1 MARETP
7 QFMSNNRSQENSFST
22 DPYQVLPNVQIAQ
35 SNVKKF
41 TNRFVLALVVVL
53 ALISVIYGG
62 YQYWYLRQ
70 VNPPGDPAAAE
81 IFTVTETD
89 DLVSMSKRLE
99 QEGFIVNDSV
109 FRSYVSSK
117 GGFEVT
123 AGFYTLKPHD
133 HVGNILRVL
142 RTPPNETLTKVTFPE
157 GFTLGQMAQRLGEE
171 VKSVRESDFLSKT
184 GDTSAEISAVRSVY
198 QPDATTS
205 LEGLLFP
212 DTYLISGDQTA
223 TQVAQQM
230 LKLMERVGRQ
240 EGLDDSLNVVGL
252 SPYEVITI
260 ASIIEREA
268 KVAEDRAKISRV
280 IYNRL
285 NLNMPLEIDATLLY
299 KQNPDLLFVELKAID
314 SPYNS
319 YLYTGLPPTPIANPG
334 RAAINAALNP
344 AANPSAGDPIC
355 REITDGSPC
364 LYLYYVLSDK
374 DGHHK
379 FAATLAQHQANVQ
392 AAIIAGVL

>member
-1 MARETP
+1 
-7 QFMSNNRSQENSFST
+7 MSNKANNEDDLEI
-22 DPYQVLPNVQIAQ
+22 DPYQVLPDVHIQKMVSRKI
-35 SNVKKF
+35 V
-41 TNRFVLALVVVL
+41 NRIALVVVSVL
-53 ALISVIYGG
+53 AIVSVIYGG
-62 YQYWYLRQ
+62 YQFWYLRQ
-70 VNPPGDPAAAE
+70 VNPPGDPGAAE
-81 IFTVTETD
+81 IFTVTESD
-89 DLVSMSKRLE
+89 DLIAISKRLE

-117 GGFEVT
+117 GGLDIS
-123 AGFYTLKPHD
+123 AGFFTLKPRD

-157 GFTLGQMAQRLGEE
+157 GFTLEQMAERLGEAI
-171 VKSVRESDFLSKT
+171 KSVTESDFLTKT
-184 GDTSAEISAVRSVY
+184 GGTATEISAVRSLY
-198 QPDATTS
+198 QPESVTT

-212 DTYLISGDQTA
+212 DTYLVSGDETA

-240 EGLDDSLNVVGL
+240 EGLDDSLISVGL
-252 SPYEVITI
+252 TPYEVLTI

-268 KVAEDRAKISRV
+268 KVPEDRAKISRV

-285 NLNMPLEIDATLLY
+285 TIGMPLEIDATLFY
-299 KQNPDLLFVELKAID
+299 QQDPDLPFLELKALD

-319 YLYTGLPPTPIANPG
+319 YLYTGLPPTPISNPG

-344 AANPSAGDPIC
+344 APNPSAGDPIC
-355 REITDGSPC
+355 RESTDGSPC
-364 LYLYYVLSDK
+364 LYLYYVLYDK

-379 FAATLAQHQANVQ
+379 FASTLAQHQANVQ

>member
-1 MARETP
+1 M
-7 QFMSNNRSQENSFST
+7 NNKIENGDDLDI
-22 DPYQVLPNVQIAQ
+22 DPYQVLPEVHLQRVVSRKIVNRIAV
-35 SNVKKF
+35 SL
-41 TNRFVLALVVVL
+41 VLVL
-53 ALISVIYGG
+53 SIVSVIYGG

-70 VNPPGDPAAAE
+70 VNPPGDPGAAE
-81 IFTVTETD
+81 IFTITESD
-89 DLVSMSKRLE
+89 DLMAVSKRLE
-99 QEGFIVNDSV
+99 QQGFIVNDSV

-117 GGFEVT
+117 GGLEII
-123 AGFYTLKPHD
+123 AGFYTLKPKD

-157 GFTLGQMAQRLGEE
+157 GFTLSQIAQRLGEE
-171 VKSVRESDFLSKT
+171 VKSVNEEEFLTKT
-184 GDTSAEISAVRSVY
+184 GDTPAEISAVRSIY
-198 QPDATTS
+198 QPESVTT

-212 DTYLISGDQTA
+212 DTYLVSGDETA

-240 EGLDDSLNVVGL
+240 EGLDDSLNSVGL
-252 SPYEVITI
+252 TPYEVLTI
-260 ASIIEREA
+260 ASIVEREA
-268 KVAEDRAKISRV
+268 KVPEDRAKISRV

-285 NLNMPLEIDATLLY
+285 TLNMPLEIDATLLY
-299 KQNPDLLFVELKAID
+299 KQNPDLPFVELKAID
-314 SPYNS
+314 SPYNT
-319 YLYTGLPPTPIANPG
+319 YLHTGLPPTPISNPG

-344 AANPSAGDPIC
+344 APNPSAGDPIC

-374 DGHHK
+374 DGHHV
-379 FAATLAQHQANVQ
+379 FASTLAQHQANVQ